1 MTIVLTQQMSVNFEN
16 ERRLAA
22 IRLVTR
28 DEGVSVIRSIVELAI
43 PALMRELSGRDGEG
57 VITA

>member
-1 MTIVLTQQMSVNFEN
+1 VTIVLTQQMSVNFEN

>member
-28 DEGVSVIRSIVELAI
+28 DEGVSVFRSIVELAI